1 MSMAPNRPIRDPA
14 VLLRK
19 HYVQIVSSAL
29 LLITPLWV
37 ILQLVA
43 GIPRPSL
50 LLPILLSP
58 VVYLVN
64 FWLAQRNWVNASVI
78 LLQVILFISLGF
90 ATDGGQILYAMLNL
104 ITAALIAGRWV
115 FIAIN
120 ALVMGKLL
128 ADVVGYAAASG
139 MVITPDFNGRIILIV
154 TVAVASIVLRYFFN
168 SLNANLVGSKRAADL
183 LATTA
188 DIGRV
193 TAGIMNPAELL
204 SRAVEYIRERF
215 QYHYVQVFLVDET
228 NSSFPLVA
236 AAGRMGAELLEEG
249 YSLQPSV
256 VQGLMPELEAGTP
269 IVNNDVD
276 QRVLIRRRDVQSN
289 TRSEVLLPIS
299 DGERLIGVLSV
310 QSTVRTA
317 FSANDAQAL
326 QIMANL
332 LGTSVR
338 NARLFEAQKRAVQEN
353 KRLFL
358 ESEANLREIR
368 RLNQQLTKAGWVD
381 YLAQRPAV
389 QGINLE
395 QNQVILDSRWSDTLA
410 EAVTR
415 RRAISKHEG
424 AEQTIAVPILLR
436 GEVLGAIEIQPGEAT
451 HEQDTIEM
459 IQAVAQRLATS
470 LESARL
476 FEETQEATVYEQR
489 INEIAEQYQQAGTV
503 DELLRITLKEL
514 SRTLGAQQ
522 GAIRLG
528 GTPPPND
535 EANAAS
541 GSDPAAAPRP
551 LNGSHNGG
559 GA

>member
-1 MSMAPNRPIRDPA
+1 MSVTANRPIRDPV
-14 VLLRK
+14 VLLQKR
-19 HYVQIVSSAL
+19 YVQILSSAL
-29 LLITPLWV
+29 LLITPMWV
-37 ILQLVA
+37 ILQLAA
-43 GIPRPSL
+43 GLPRPGIL
-50 LLPILLSP
+50 IPILISP
-58 VVYLVN
+58 VIYLTN
-64 FWLAQRNWVNASVI
+64 FWLAQRNRVNVAVV

-128 ADVVGYAAASG
+128 ADVVGYVAAEGVA
-139 MVITPDFNGRIILIV
+139 ITPDFNGRIILIV

-168 SLNANLVGSKRAADL
+168 SLNANLASSKRAADL

-228 NSSFPLVA
+228 NSGFPLVA

-249 YSLQPSV
+249 YNLQPSI

-276 QRVLIRRRDVQSN
+276 QRILIRRRDVQSN

-310 QSTVRTA
+310 QSTVGNA

-395 QNQVILDSRWSDTLA
+395 QNQVIPNSQWSETLT

-489 INEIAEQYQQAGTV
+489 INEIAEQYQQATTV

-535 EANAAS
+535 ETNGAG
-541 GSDPAAAPRP
+541 GSTSAAAPHP